1 MVKLLDAKKV
11 EVQEIIADFGGI
23 LSNINAVLSD
33 HEQRLQLMEG
43 LNLKIELEL
52 LRSRILM
59 VTDKEKQTSA
69 LQTFTKLCDVLSIS
83 DLESTQ
89 S

>member
-1 MVKLLDAKKV
+1 MKLLDAKKV

-83 DLESTQ
+83 DLESPQ

>member
-1 MVKLLDAKKV
+1 VTWLVKPNNAS
-11 EVQEIIADFGGI
+11 VQEIIADLGGI
-23 LSNINAVLSD
+23 LNNINAVLSD
-33 HEQRLQLMEG
+33 HEQRLQLIEV

-52 LRSRILM
+52 LRSRIL
-59 VTDKEKQTSA
+59 VISDKGKQTRA
-69 LQTFTKLCDVLSIS
+69 LQTFTKLCDALAIS

>member
-1 MVKLLDAKKV
+1 MVKPNSAT
-11 EVQEIIADFGGI
+11 VQEIIADLATVI
-23 LSNINAVLSD
+23 KNDITAVLSD
-33 HEQRLQLMEG
+33 HEQRLQLIEG

-52 LRSRILM
+52 LRARIL
-59 VTDKEKQTSA
+59 VITDQKKQTRA
-69 LQTFTKLCDVLSIS
+69 LQAFTKLCDALSIS